1 MVISGLLL
9 VISLYGAY
17 TLTIFSKYFSSVF
30 SILSFAFRVDVYF
43 SSFLL
48 IVIFAFSFCVHTYY
62 GSFVFPGSIFC
73 RLVSILCVYGDYV
86 VYKVRLLCF
95 RNPFL

>member
-62 GSFVFPGSIFC
+62 GFICISRIDILSFSFHT
-73 RLVSILCVYGDYV
+73 LCIW
-86 VYKVRLLCF
+86 
-95 RNPFL
+95 